1 MESGDLSEMN
11 FKKDDDLIVTQ
22 NIEFALMKLDS
33 LLWSEVKQ
41 QLKTRHDSEFEICLD
56 HPEYL
61 KEILM
66 EICGDSYPEVVRK
79 FTKKFDGKF
88 TNERIEHLVKTLLE

>member
-1 MESGDLSEMN
+1 MN
-11 FKKDDDLIVTQ
+11 FKKDDDLIVAL
-22 NIEFALMKLDS
+22 NIEFALKKLDGV
-33 LLWSEVKQ
+33 LWGEVKQ
-41 QLKTRHDSEFEICLD
+41 QLKTRHDSEFEVCLD

-79 FTKKFDGKF
+79 FTKKFDDRF
-88 TNERIEHLVKTLLE
+88 TNERMESLFKTLLE